1 MKQVSRFSHSL
12 KSFQNKKFKS
22 RTSENTLNMKKC
34 AFFSFLF
41 LFTTIGFSQS
51 LEKEV
56 QHPDIAG
63 KLFRNQKNSAAKP
76 LGMPYSRKMF
86 GFATVEKLNI
96 NAYMRYNI
104 VNDEFEFITKKNDTL
119 ILDKIE
125 DFSTI
130 KFPEMRLKYILT
142 PYVNR
147 GKLVYGYLIDFYD
160 KGDFGL
166 YKKENISFVE
176 AKTAKTSL
184 EINMPAKYSKIG
196 DSYFLKTKETISEFP
211 TNKKGL
217 LKLFPDK
224 KQILEDFVKENKI
237 DFDEVSDQIKII
249 DYLATH

>member
-1 MKQVSRFSHSL
+1 
-12 KSFQNKKFKS
+12 
-22 RTSENTLNMKKC
+22 MKKLL
-34 AFFSFLF
+34 FITFLF
-41 LFTTIGFSQS
+41 LLTTIAFSQS
-51 LEKEV
+51 LQKEV

-63 KLFRNQKNSAAKP
+63 KLFRNPKNNAAKP
-76 LGMPYSRKMF
+76 QGMPYSQKMF
-86 GFATVEKLNI
+86 GFANVEKLNI
-96 NAYMRYNI
+96 NAYMRYNV

-176 AKTAKTSL
+176 EKPAKTSL

-196 DSYFLKTKETISEFP
+196 DSYFLKTKESIIEFP
-211 TNKKGL
+211 SNKKGL
-217 LKLFPDK
+217 FKLFPDK
-224 KQILEDFVKENKI
+224 KQILEDFIKESKI
-237 DFDEVSDQIKII
+237 DFDEVSSYIKIV
-249 DYLATH
+249 DFLATH